1 MKINVIT
8 APDYVYT
15 EGVNMLLVHPSDE
28 LLKTLQDNVL
38 SQSEADVNIY
48 IQNDQDNIEWMLNTY
63 KIADVCIIDVD
74 NVVPAIRDAIGYF
87 LANTKTYWLTNG
99 ENIVYNNINKNRIM
113 NIEDI
118 TNIGG
123 LFVKTT

>member
-15 EGVNMLLVHPSDE
+15 EGVNMLLVYPSE
-28 LLKTLQDNVL
+28 HLLKTLQDNIL
-38 SQSEADVNIY
+38 SQVEVDVNVY
-48 IQNDQDNIEWMLNTY
+48 VNNNDDNIEWLLNVY

-74 NVVPAIRDAIGYF
+74 NVAPLIRDTIGYF

-99 ENIVYNNINKNRIM
+99 ENIVYNKINKNRIM

-123 LFVKTT
+123 LFVKA